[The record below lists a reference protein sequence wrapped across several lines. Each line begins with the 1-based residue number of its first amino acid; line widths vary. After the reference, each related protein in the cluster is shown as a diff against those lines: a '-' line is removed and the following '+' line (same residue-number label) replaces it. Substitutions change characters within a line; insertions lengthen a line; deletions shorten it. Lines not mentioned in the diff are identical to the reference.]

1 MNHSSEYTE
10 IEYLNNIQKQNK
22 IKAKNIYLKPE

>member
-10 IEYLNNIQKQNK
+10 IEYLNNIQKNKQNK
-22 IKAKNIYLKPE
+22 SKKYLFKT